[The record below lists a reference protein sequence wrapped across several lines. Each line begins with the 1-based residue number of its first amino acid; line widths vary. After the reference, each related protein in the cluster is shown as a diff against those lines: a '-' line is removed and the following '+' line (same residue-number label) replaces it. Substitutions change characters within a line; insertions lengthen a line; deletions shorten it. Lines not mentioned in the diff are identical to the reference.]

1 MSIATT
7 FYALVLCTEAII
19 MSFSTTELLS
29 ALQSSTLEVTN
40 DEKYKVDDSHSGKQL
55 VFVCS
60 KPEDFEVDD
69 DNRVYSMKL
78 NDASAGLVRFKVSKC
93 STVFFAAV
101 HVSKYNL
108 LHSGLVIENDFE
120 VTMNGSPTTY
130 KGGHLLVHAMFVKSE
145 SGLGTK
151 LLVCMC
157 STRDAAFNELATLIY
172 VKNAD
177 YYTRAMS
184 PGFVSSTP
192 CCQVVDLLKNEIS
205 KPFDKHW
212 ATRLSESEKD
222 LPEVPKLGD
231 NDTNCAIFAG
241 RIFYTLAPSE
251 DKYEIA
257 IAGMLKVFKELSFEE
272 SKVKPYV
279 SAITK

>member
-1 MSIATT
+1 MSIVTT
-7 FYALVLCTEAII
+7 FYALVLCAEAII
-19 MSFSTTELLS
+19 MSFSTTELQS
-29 ALQSSTLEVTN
+29 ALQSTLEVTN
-40 DEKYKVDDSHSGKQL
+40 DEKHKVDDTHSGKQL

-69 DNRVYSMKL
+69 DNRVYSLKL
-78 NDASAGLVRFKVSKC
+78 NDESAGLVRFKVSKC

-120 VTMNGSPTTY
+120 VTMNGSTTPY
-130 KGGHLLVHAMFVKSE
+130 KGGHLLAHAMFVKSE
-145 SGLGTK
+145 SGLDLGTK

-157 STRDAAFNELATLIY
+157 STRDSAFNEMATLI
-172 VKNAD
+172 KNAD

-192 CCQVVDLLKNEIS
+192 CCQLVELLRKEIN

-212 ATRLSESEKD
+212 ATRLSESMKD
-222 LPEVPKLGD
+222 LPDAPKLGG

-251 DKYEIA
+251 DKDEIA
-257 IAGMLKVFKELSFEE
+257 IAGMLKVFKELGFEE